1 MPSLL
6 RLRLSCLVGLVEQD
20 QRDEQNKPDQPV
32 PSISLAAAL
41 PMTTT
46 RSRRVEPIPRQTP
59 LVVALVPA
67 AGRGL
72 RMGGSVPKQFLSL
85 GGEPLIMQSL
95 RMLQAAPVVDQ
106 IILAVPSA
114 DIGYC
119 EHEIVSR
126 HRFTKVMKVVAGG
139 AERQDSVRYALAQVP
154 PDTDI
159 VLIHDA
165 VRPFVTQR
173 MIDEVVAAAR
183 KDGAAIIALPMRDTV
198 KQVRTDGMIERTVD
212 RTLLWLAQT
221 PQAFRRDWIETA
233 HRKAHAEGVRA
244 TDDAFLVEWLGYSVA
259 VVEGSG
265 ENIKVTRPEDMVI
278 GEAILASR
286 MKERGSGET
295 SAKRAKGKS
304 RLSRQSRSSR

>member
-1 MPSLL
+1 
-6 RLRLSCLVGLVEQD
+6 
-20 QRDEQNKPDQPV
+20 
-32 PSISLAAAL
+32 
-41 PMTTT
+41 MTTT
-46 RSRRVEPIPRQTP
+46 RSPRVEPIPRQVP

-72 RMGGSVPKQFLSL
+72 RMGGSTPKQFLSL
-85 GGEPLIMQSL
+85 GGEPLIIQSL
-95 RMLQAAPVVDQ
+95 RTLHAASVVDQ

-114 DIGYC
+114 DVEYC
-119 EHEIVSR
+119 ENEIVGR
-126 HRFTKVMKVVAGG
+126 HRFSKVTKVVAGG

-154 PDTDI
+154 SDTEI

-165 VRPFVTQR
+165 VRPFVTLR
-173 MIDEVVAAAR
+173 MIAEVVAAAR
-183 KDGAAIIALPMRDTV
+183 KEGAAIIALPMRDTV
-198 KQVRTDGMIERTVD
+198 KQVRTDGTIERTVD
-212 RTLLWLAQT
+212 RTPLWLAQT

-265 ENIKVTRPEDMVI
+265 ENIKVTRPEDLVI

-286 MKERGSGET
+286 KT
-295 SAKRAKGKS
+295 SQKV
-304 RLSRQSRSSR
+304 